1 MRNIITGAII
11 AAIVGLLGFAT
22 WKIFDGNSKMT
33 KFEDYDFY
41 SIIPATENNGNIA
54 DHVKGNPE
62 TAKLIIFEYA
72 DYQCP
77 GCASMN
83 VKVNKAIEQSEG
95 KIALVYRSFLLSY
108 HQNGTAAASAA
119 EAAGLQ
125 GYWKPFADLLFANQS
140 EWEYSSPSE
149 RKEFFKKYFEEATD
163 GKGDVDKFFSDIAS
177 TQVKKKIDFDMGIG
191 KRIDIGGT
199 PSFYTEG
206 QLIDWSQPGK
216 ITINGK
222 TITWDKSMG
231 AEEDFIQLL
240 NNIVAAKEG
249 K

>member
-1 MRNIITGAII
+1 MRNIVTGAII

-22 WKIFDGNSKMT
+22 FKIIDGNSKLT
-33 KFEDYDFY
+33 NFDDYDFY
-41 SIIPATENNGNIA
+41 SVIPATENNGNIA
-54 DHVKGNPE
+54 DHVKGDASKA
-62 TAKLIIFEYA
+62 TIIIFEYA

-125 GYWKPFADLLFANQS
+125 GYWKPFADLLFSNQS

-149 RKEFFKKYFEEATD
+149 RKEFFKTYFTEATE
-163 GKGDVDKFFSDIAS
+163 GKGDMDKFLSDIGSA
-177 TQVKKKIDFDMGIG
+177 QVKKKIDFDMGIG
-191 KRIDIGGT
+191 KRMDIGGT

-206 QLIDWSQPGK
+206 QLIDWSQPGQ

-222 TITWDKSMG
+222 VITWDKAMG
-231 AEEDFIQLL
+231 GESDFIQLL
-240 NNIVAAKEG
+240 NDIVAAKEG

>member
-1 MRNIITGAII
+1 MRNIITGVII

-33 KFEDYDFY
+33 NFNEIDFY
-41 SIIPATENNGNIA
+41 SVIEPSDNNGNIG
-54 DHVKGNPE
+54 DHVKGNLD
-62 TAKLIIFEYA
+62 TAKIILFEYA

-77 GCASMN
+77 GCAGMN
-83 VKVNKAIEQSEG
+83 IKVNKAIEQSEG

-149 RKEFFKKYFEEATD
+149 RKEFFTNYFKEATK
-163 GKGDVDKFFSDIAS
+163 GKGDVDKFLSDIGS
-177 TQVKKKIDFDMGIG
+177 PSVKKKIDFDMGIG
-191 KRIDIGGT
+191 KRIDVGGT

-206 QLIDWSQPGK
+206 QFLDWSQPGS

-222 TITWDKSMG
+222 TITWDKGMG
-231 AEEDFIQLL
+231 AEEDFIKLL
-240 NNIVAAKEG
+240 NDILAAKEG
-249 K
+249 N